1 MTGAVYVPAALTD
14 LTVDVQLSGVA
25 RGDLLYR
32 GAAKWINLGLAGRT
46 AGDVLSLSD
55 LGAGVLEPRWSTPTP
70 GVTDHGALSGLAD
83 DDHSQYYNQAR
94 GDARY
99 SLLGHNHD
107 SRYYTETEIDSAFAG
122 VTAALAGK
130 SDTGHTHAHSTL
142 TGLTSGDDHTQYALA
157 DKSRPGTWVSAA
169 DLGARSLVELGTR
182 AHSALT
188 GLAADDHTQYH
199 TDARGDLRY
208 SLLAHNH
215 AVSGLTGVAW
225 TSSAQG
231 DVYYRSN
238 GGNLVN
244 LAPAAAASGYF
255 FQSGGA
261 NANPSWA
268 IPDHGSIGG
277 LSDDDHSQYVLAA
290 GGRNITG
297 QQRFSFTGSA
307 SNDVTQDALRVHP
320 SGALAANWRG
330 LALYKASGDTAPTV
344 YYDSTGRLRVGGTTS
359 QVDGALCVTNG
370 VGGGYGMVIEG
381 GIKFENNNARL
392 THDFSGNVLFTIAS
406 AFKITGNLGV
416 NTSAYGSGTGACIGI
431 ANATVVPS
439 TNPSGGGVLYC
450 EAGALKYRGSSGT
463 VTTIANA

>member
-1 MTGAVYVPAALTD
+1 MPGAVYVPAALTD

-25 RGDLLYR
+25 RGDTLVR
-32 GAAKWINLGLAGRT
+32 GATKWGNLAIGTVGQVYTVA
-46 AGDVLSLSD
+46 D

-70 GVTDHGALSGLAD
+70 SVTDHGALTGLGD
-83 DDHSQYYNQAR
+83 DDHPQYHTDTR

-99 SLLGHNHD
+99 SLLVHNHD

-215 AVSGLTGVAW
+215 AISGLTGVSW

-231 DVYYRSN
+231 DVYYRSS

-244 LAPAAAASGYF
+244 LAPGASTAYF
-255 FQSGGA
+255 LRTGGSG
-261 NANPSWA
+261 ANPSWA
-268 IPDHGSIGG
+268 IPDHGTVGG
-277 LSDDDHSQYVLAA
+277 LSDDDHSIYVLAA
-290 GGRNITG
+290 GGRDITG
-297 QQRFSFTGSA
+297 QQRFSFVGSA
-307 SNDVTQDALRVHP
+307 SNDVTQDALRIHP

-330 LALYKASGDTAPTV
+330 LALYKASGDTTPTV

-359 QVDGALCVTNG
+359 QADGALCVTNG

-431 ANATVVPS
+431 ANATAVPS

>member
-1 MTGAVYVPAALTD
+1 MPGAVYVPAALTD

-25 RGDLLYR
+25 RGDTLVR
-32 GAAKWINLGLAGRT
+32 GATKWGNLAIGTVGQVYTVA
-46 AGDVLSLSD
+46 D

-70 GVTDHGALSGLAD
+70 GVTAHNQLNGLD
-83 DDHSQYYNQAR
+83 TGDDHPQYLNATR
-94 GDARY
+94 GDQRY
-99 SLLGHNHD
+99 YPQGQVDTALAGKSDVGHNHD
-107 SRYYTETEIDSAFAG
+107 SRYYTEAEVDTAFAA
-122 VTAALAGK
+122 VSAALAGK
-130 SDTGHTHAHSTL
+130 SDTGH
-142 TGLTSGDDHTQYALA
+142 
-157 DKSRPGTWVSAA
+157 
-169 DLGARSLVELGTR
+169 
-182 AHSALT
+182 
-188 GLAADDHTQYH
+188 
-199 TDARGDLRY
+199 
-208 SLLAHNH
+208 NH
-215 AVSGLTGVAW
+215 AINGLTGVAW

-231 DVYYRSN
+231 DVYYRSS

-261 NANPSWA
+261 GANPGWA

-277 LSDDDHSQYVLAA
+277 LSDDDHPQYVLAA

-307 SNDVTQDALRVHP
+307 SNDVTQDALRIHP

-330 LALYKASGDTAPTV
+330 LALYKASGDTTPTV

-359 QVDGALCVTNG
+359 QADGALCVTNG

-431 ANATVVPS
+431 ANATAVPS

-463 VTTIANA
+463 VTTLANA